1 MAISGY
7 NRLYPEIKAQSIR
20 PLSFEDGGS
29 VDDRLMERVKELQ
42 DEGLD
47 FASALL
53 SYERRYG
60 SNKARGGIMD
70 GIDVNMEEQIDTPRG
85 DMMIDENI
93 KVADSSLMDAY
104 EIYRFDMM
112 EQGLEP
118 MSIEEFKDQAM
129 AEGKMANM
137 DYREFIYDASRD
149 NFANDM
155 FGKDYGDLNEE
166 ETEEV
171 DDYN

>member
-1 MAISGY
+1 
-7 NRLYPEIKAQSIR
+7 
-20 PLSFEDGGS
+20 
-29 VDDRLMERVKELQ
+29 
-42 DEGLD
+42 
-47 FASALL
+47 
-53 SYERRYG
+53 
-60 SNKARGGIMD
+60 MD

-104 EIYRFDMM
+104 KIYRFDMM

-118 MSIEEFKDQAM
+118 MSIEEFRDQAM